1 MGFFQCFPVTNRRMT
16 SRHESPRF
24 KSFITIS
31 KSSKVIFLETSE
43 EITCHMQ
50 YDSLTQ
56 EVKRFVCFLLLL
68 KFAFHYR
75 LNQLD
80 PLYSKYLCVMVS
92 GQHSQ
97 SMTQRGKSRMDRAP

>member
-24 KSFITIS
+24 RSFITIR
-31 KSSKVIFLETSE
+31 KRSKVIFPEISE
-43 EITCHMQ
+43 DITCHMQ

-56 EVKRFVCFLLLL
+56 EVNMFVCILLLL
-68 KFAFHYR
+68 QFAFHCR

-92 GQHSQ
+92 GQQSQ
-97 SMTQRGKSRMDRAP
+97 SMTQRGRSRMDRAS